1 MVALFKNKKILYDG
15 SEFIFFEKNLIREV
29 SKENFSFNGG
39 SVEIILTENL
49 YSFETL
55 DKKLIDGFTEN
66 EILKFIEWK
75 ATSRGENT
83 PLITY
88 KKLGGTIFSFT
99 FNGYMELKSI
109 FNGKIKAIKTFS
121 FSVYN
126 FLRKNI
132 ERNSLLLINYKNLF
146 VFLAIGEREPVFL
159 RKKMNLT
166 EDEIESEA
174 ITTIKYVKERFG
186 FELSSTYSNIP
197 LPLENFMLI
206 EKKFLEG
213 ILR

>member
-1 MVALFKNKKILYDG
+1 VLFKSKKILYDG
-15 SEFIFFEKNLIREV
+15 SEFVFFEKNSIREV
-29 SKENFSFNGG
+29 SKEKFSYNSGN
-39 SVEIILTENL
+39 VEIILTENL

-55 DKKLIDGFTEN
+55 DKKTIAGFSED

-75 ATSRGENT
+75 ATSRGESA

-88 KKLGGTIFSFT
+88 KRLGETIFSFT
-99 FNGYMELKSI
+99 FDGYKEIESNFK
-109 FNGKIKAIKTFS
+109 GKIKAIKTFS

-186 FELSSTYSNIP
+186 FELFSTYSNIP